1 MDTFYSHYF
10 DYAATTPVHPE
21 VLEAM
26 LPFLGGQFGN
36 AHSQHQAGQDAKK
49 AVEVARTQ
57 IATYLNV
64 NPLEL
69 IFTSGGTESNN
80 LGIMGVLRAL
90 KVQGDR
96 RGIIVSSVEHSAVLE
111 AARYMARYE
120 GIPLVE
126 VNPTR
131 QGVVS
136 AEALEDALKTHPT
149 ALVSIM
155 HANNETG
162 ALNDIQAL
170 SELTHRH
177 QALFHTD
184 AVQSLGKV
192 PLDLTQSLPAVDY
205 LTATAHKIYGPKGV
219 GLFFMRSTAPKPHP
233 VIIGGG
239 QENGFRG
246 GTLNT
251 PAIVGFGKAV
261 ELLQTHEDER
271 QAHLKG
277 LTAFL
282 IQGIE
287 ALNTSGASA
296 GKIHFNTPLEE
307 ESRVCG
313 IVNISVDG
321 VAGEK
326 MVMQLDMHNICVS
339 SGSACHAD
347 KITPSHVV
355 LAQCG
360 DEALA
365 LSTLRISLGQFSTLD
380 DVKDLLNSLT
390 TRLACWHRETH

>member
-1 MDTFYSHYF
+1 METFYSHYF

-26 LPFLGGQFGN
+26 LPFLGQQFAN

-49 AVEVARTQ
+49 AVEIARSQ
-57 IATYLNV
+57 IAHYMSVT
-64 NPLEL
+64 PAEL

-80 LGIMGVLRAL
+80 IGIMGVMRAL
-90 KVQGDR
+90 KAQGDT
-96 RGIIVSSVEHSAVLE
+96 RGLIVSSVEHSAVLE
-111 AARYMARYE
+111 AARYLARYE
-120 GIPLVE
+120 GVPLVE
-126 VNPTR
+126 VNPNP
-131 QGVVS
+131 QGVISV
-136 AEALEDALKTHPT
+136 EALEAALKKNPT

-162 ALNDIQAL
+162 ALNDIQSL
-170 SELTHRH
+170 SKLTHSF
-177 QALFHTD
+177 QAFFHTD

-192 PLDLTQSLPAVDY
+192 PLDLTNTLPHVDF

-261 ELLQTHEDER
+261 ELLETHEVER
-271 QAHLKG
+271 QAHLKD
-277 LTAFL
+277 LTAVL
-282 IQGIE
+282 IQGIQ
-287 ALNTSGASA
+287 ALNESGTSA

-307 ESRVCG
+307 DLRACG
-313 IVNISVDG
+313 IVNLSIEG

-326 MVMQLDMHNICVS
+326 MVMQLDMQHIAVS

-365 LSTLRISLGQFSTLD
+365 LSTLRISLGQFSTMD
-380 DVKDLLNSLT
+380 DVKALLETLKD
-390 TRLACWHRETH
+390 RLARWHR

>member
-21 VLEAM
+21 VLDAM
-26 LPFLGGQFGN
+26 LPFLGQHFAN
-36 AHSQHQAGQDAKK
+36 AHSPHQAGQDAKK
-49 AVEVARTQ
+49 AVEVARQQ
-57 IATYLNV
+57 IADYLQV
-64 NPLEL
+64 TPAEL

-80 LGIMGVLRAL
+80 IGIMGVMRAL
-90 KVQGDR
+90 KAQGDT
-96 RGIIVSSVEHSAVLE
+96 RGLIVSSVEHSAVLE
-111 AARYMARYE
+111 AARYLAHYE
-120 GIPLVE
+120 GIPLRE
-126 VNPTR
+126 VAPNK
-131 QGVVS
+131 QGVIS
-136 AEALEDALKTHPT
+136 TDALEAALKTHPT

-162 ALNDIQAL
+162 ALNDIQSL
-170 SELTHRH
+170 SKLTHTY
-177 QALFHTD
+177 QAFFHTD

-192 PLDLTQSLPAVDY
+192 SLDLTNTLPHVDY
-205 LTATAHKIYGPKGV
+205 LTATAHKIYGSKGV

-277 LTAFL
+277 LTTFL
-282 IQGIE
+282 IQGIQ

-307 ESRVCG
+307 DARVCG
-313 IVNISVDG
+313 IVNLSVEG

-365 LSTLRISLGQFSTLD
+365 LSTLRISLGQFSTQD
-380 DVKDLLNSLT
+380 DVEALLKTLEN
-390 TRLACWHRETH
+390 RLARWHQSS